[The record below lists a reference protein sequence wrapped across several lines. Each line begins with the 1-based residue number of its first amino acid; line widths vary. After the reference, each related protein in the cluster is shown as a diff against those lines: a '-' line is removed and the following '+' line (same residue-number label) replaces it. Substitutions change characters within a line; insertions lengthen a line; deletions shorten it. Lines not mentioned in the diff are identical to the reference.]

1 MKTVAKK
8 FKFRSEKKKEKWH
21 LFRMQEGKNTPLTGP
36 YLELYGNREVVLD
49 GCLGVYEYGD
59 TFIKLRLK
67 SGAVTVCGDGLE
79 MIFFEEERIDIKGI
93 ITSVEFGV

>member
-1 MKTVAKK
+1 MAKK
-8 FKFRSEKKKEKWH
+8 IRFRSEKKKEKWH
-21 LFRMQEGKNTPLTGP
+21 LFRMQDGKTAPMTSAP

-79 MIFFEEERIDIKGI
+79 MIFFEGERIDIKGI